1 MPEGAR
7 RRGRELALSV
17 LFQAD
22 LGSLGAGAAMG
33 RVAPTME
40 MLSEIWEMP
49 HDERR
54 KLRPE
59 IEQFAVRL
67 IEAYYSRADKIDA
80 HVERLAVDW
89 TLERMPA
96 TDRNVLRVAAA
107 ELLGVPETP
116 VSVVFN
122 EAVEL
127 AKTYGT
133 PASGKFVNGVLATL
147 AREEGLVSEKA

>member
-1 MPEGAR
+1 VPEGAR

-17 LFQAD
+17 LFQSD
-22 LGSLGAGAAMG
+22 LCELRAGEAVGRLGA
-33 RVAPTME
+33 TMDVLAE
-40 MLSEIWEMP
+40 VWEMP
-49 HDERR
+49 ADERR

-59 IEQFAVRL
+59 IEEFAVRL
-67 IEAYYSRADKIDA
+67 LEAYFMRAERIDA
-80 HVERLAVDW
+80 HIERLAHDW

-127 AKTYGT
+127 AKAYGT

-147 AREEGLVSEKA
+147 AREQGLTSEKA

>member
-1 MPEGAR
+1 VPEGAR

-17 LFQAD
+17 LFQSD
-22 LGSLGAGAAMG
+22 LCELRAGEAAGRLGA
-33 RVAPTME
+33 TMDVLAE
-40 MLSEIWEMP
+40 VWEMP
-49 HDERR
+49 ADERR

-59 IEQFAVRL
+59 IEEFAVRL
-67 IEAYYSRADKIDA
+67 IEAYFMRAEEIDA
-80 HVERLAVDW
+80 HIERLAHDW

-107 ELLGVPETP
+107 ELLGMPETP

-127 AKTYGT
+127 AKAYGT

-147 AREEGLVSEKA
+147 AREQGLTSEKA

>member
-22 LGSLGAGAAMG
+22 LSELGAGAAMG
-33 RVAPTME
+33 RLGQTMDV
-40 MLSEIWEMP
+40 LAEIWEMP
-49 HDERR
+49 ADERR
-54 KLRPE
+54 RLRPE

-67 IEAYYSRADKIDA
+67 VEAYYTRADEIDE
-80 HVERLAVDW
+80 HIERLARDW
-89 TLERMPA
+89 TLSRMPA

-147 AREEGLVSEKA
+147 AREEGLVSEEA

>member
-1 MPEGAR
+1 VPEGAR

-22 LGSLGAGAAMG
+22 LCELDAGEAVG
-33 RVAPTME
+33 RLAHTMTV
-40 MLSEIWEMP
+40 LAEIWEMP
-49 HDERR
+49 PDERR

-67 IEAYYSRADKIDA
+67 TEAYFTRAEQIDA
-80 HVERLAVDW
+80 HIERLAHDW

-96 TDRNVLRVAAA
+96 TDRKVLRVAAA
-107 ELLGVPETP
+107 ELLGLPETP

-127 AKTYGT
+127 AKAYGT

-147 AREEGLVSEKA
+147 AREQGLVSEKA

>member
-7 RRGRELALSV
+7 RRGRELALSI

-22 LGSLGAGAAMG
+22 LGDLGAAKAVERLGSTLD
-33 RVAPTME
+33 V
-40 MLSEIWEMP
+40 LVEIWEMP
-49 HDERR
+49 PDEQQ
-54 KLRPE
+54 KLCPE

-67 IEAYYSRADKIDA
+67 VEAYFSREKEIDE
-80 HVERLAVDW
+80 HIERLAQDW
-89 TLERMPA
+89 TLQRMPA

-107 ELLGVPETP
+107 ELLGVTETP

>member
-1 MPEGAR
+1 MREGAR
-7 RRGRELALSV
+7 RRGRELALSI

-22 LGSLGAGAAMG
+22 LGELGAGAA
-33 RVAPTME
+33 VARLSCTMD
-40 MLSEIWEMP
+40 MLAEIWEMP
-49 HDERR
+49 AEERR
-54 KLRPE
+54 KLRAE
-59 IEQFAVRL
+59 IEQFAIRL
-67 IEAYYSRADKIDA
+67 VEAYFSRAEEIDA
-80 HVERLAVDW
+80 HIERLAHDW

-107 ELLGVPETP
+107 ELLGVSETP

>member
-1 MPEGAR
+1 VPEGAR

-22 LGSLGAGAAMG
+22 LCELGPGEAVGRLGS
-33 RVAPTME
+33 TME
-40 MLSEIWEMP
+40 MLAEIWEMP
-49 HDERR
+49 ADERR

-59 IEQFAVRL
+59 IEEFAVRL
-67 IEAYYSRADKIDA
+67 IEAYFQRAEIIDA
-80 HVERLAVDW
+80 HIERLAKDW

-127 AKTYGT
+127 AKSYGT

>member
-22 LGSLGAGAAMG
+22 LCELGPGEAVGRLGS
-33 RVAPTME
+33 TME
-40 MLSEIWEMP
+40 MLAEIWEMP
-49 HDERR
+49 ADERR

-59 IEQFAVRL
+59 IEEFAVRL
-67 IEAYYSRADKIDA
+67 IEAYFQRAEIIDA
-80 HVERLAVDW
+80 HIERLAKDW

-127 AKTYGT
+127 AKSYGT

>member
-1 MPEGAR
+1 VPEGAR

-22 LGSLGAGAAMG
+22 LSGLGAGAAVG
-33 RVAPTME
+33 RLGQTMDV
-40 MLSEIWEMP
+40 LAEIWEMP
-49 HDERR
+49 PDERR
-54 KLRPE
+54 RLRPE
-59 IEQFAVRL
+59 IEEFAVRL
-67 IEAYYSRADKIDA
+67 VEAYYMRAAEIDKHI
-80 HVERLAVDW
+80 ERLAKDW

-96 TDRNVLRVAAA
+96 ADRNVLRVAAA
-107 ELLGVPETP
+107 ELLGVPGTP

>member
-7 RRGRELALSV
+7 RRGRELALAV

-22 LGSLGAGAAMG
+22 LCGLGPGEAVSRLGS
-33 RVAPTME
+33 TMD
-40 MLSEIWEMP
+40 LLAEIWEMTP
-49 HDERR
+49 DERR

-59 IEQFAVRL
+59 IEGFAVRL
-67 IEAYYSRADKIDA
+67 VEAYFQRAEQIDA
-80 HVERLAVDW
+80 HLERLAKDW

-107 ELLGVPETP
+107 ELLGVPATP

>member
-1 MPEGAR
+1 MAEGAR

-22 LGSLGAGAAMG
+22 LRHLGAGNAVSRLGETMDVLAETWGM
-33 RVAPTME
+33 APE
-40 MLSEIWEMP
+40 
-49 HDERR
+49 ERR

-59 IEQFAVRL
+59 IEEFAVRL
-67 IEAYYSRADKIDA
+67 TEAYFTRAEEIDG
-80 HVERLAVDW
+80 HIERLAHDW

-116 VSVVFN
+116 VSVAFN

-127 AKTYGT
+127 AKLYGT
-133 PASGKFVNGVLATL
+133 PASGKFVNGVLASL
-147 AREEGLVSEKA
+147 AREKGLVSEKA

>member
-7 RRGRELALSV
+7 RRGRELALSI

-22 LGSLGAGAAMG
+22 LGELSPGEAIGRLGE
-33 RVAPTME
+33 TME
-40 MLSEIWEMP
+40 VLAEVWEMSP
-49 HDERR
+49 DERR

-59 IEQFAVRL
+59 IEEFAVRL
-67 IEAYYSRADKIDA
+67 VESYFKRDEEIDA
-80 HVERLAVDW
+80 HIERLAHDW

-107 ELLGVPETP
+107 ELLGVCQTP
-116 VSVVFN
+116 VSVIFN

-127 AKTYGT
+127 AKAYGT
-133 PASGKFVNGVLATL
+133 PASGKFVNGVLASL
-147 AREEGLVSEKA
+147 AREKGLVSEKA

>member
-7 RRGRELALSV
+7 RRGRELALAV

-22 LGSLGAGAAMG
+22 LCELGPGEAVGRLGS
-33 RVAPTME
+33 TMD
-40 MLSEIWEMP
+40 LLAEIWEMP
-49 HDERR
+49 AGERR
-54 KLRPE
+54 KLRAE
-59 IEQFAVRL
+59 IEEFAVRL
-67 IEAYYSRADKIDA
+67 IEAYFQRAEQIDA
-80 HVERLAVDW
+80 HIERLAKDW

-107 ELLGVPETP
+107 EMLGVPETP

-147 AREEGLVSEKA
+147 AREEGLVPEKA

>member
-22 LGSLGAGAAMG
+22 LSGLGAGAAMG
-33 RVAPTME
+33 RLGQTMDV
-40 MLSEIWEMP
+40 LAEIWEMP
-49 HDERR
+49 PDERR
-54 KLRPE
+54 RLRPE

-67 IEAYYSRADKIDA
+67 VEAYYMRAGEIDR
-80 HVERLAVDW
+80 HIERLAKDW

-96 TDRNVLRVAAA
+96 ADRNVLRVAAA
-107 ELLGVPETP
+107 ELLGVAGTP

-147 AREEGLVSEKA
+147 AREEGLVSEEA